1 MTTLFSHSSAKSVL
15 SSSSM
20 GRRHMTMG
28 AGSVHGGAG
37 GYGVRISSAK
47 AADSSSGVG
56 TGDSIQTLNEKST
69 MQNLNDRLASYLDK
83 VHSLGKANG
92 ELEIKIREYMESRM
106 GVSTRDYSA
115 YYSVINDIN
124 AKILEATKLN
134 CATHLSVENAMLAAE
149 DFKTRFD
156 NEHAMHMS
164 VEADVRGLRG
174 VMDNLTLAKSDL
186 EMQIEGLQEELIF
199 LQKNHQ
205 EELLALRA
213 QMGGQV
219 TVEVDAPTGTD
230 LSAVMNQIR
239 EHYEAIIAKNRREL
253 ESWFKAKVSEE
264 LNKEVMT
271 QTVSLQTSRS
281 QISEVKR
288 LLQSLEI
295 EQQSVLSMKES
306 LERTLEETQSRYSA
320 MLCSFQKQVSSSEQ
334 HITQLRVD
342 LERQSQEY
350 QMLLDIKT
358 RLEVEIVEY
367 RRLLDGESIGSTSS
381 STTAVAAAA
390 SPSKTAVAVAASSST
405 TAVAAT
411 ATTTSSSSSR
421 STRVVTVVEE
431 VVDGVVVSSS
441 SSSTSKSAGVL
452 SS

>member
-1 MTTLFSHSSAKSVL
+1 MTTLISRSSARSVR

-20 GRRHMTMG
+20 GSSHMTMR

-37 GYGVRISSAK
+37 GYGVRISSAS
-47 AADSSSGVG
+47 AANSSSFGVG
-56 TGDSIQTLNEKST
+56 TGDSVLTLNEKLT

-83 VHSLGKANG
+83 VHSLGKTNG
-92 ELEIKIREYMESRM
+92 ELEIKIRQYMESRM
-106 GVSTRDYSA
+106 GVSTRDYGA
-115 YYSVINDIN
+115 YYAVINDIN
-124 AKILEATKLN
+124 AKILDATMLN
-134 CATHLSVENAMLAAE
+134 SATHLSVENAKLAAE
-149 DFKTRFD
+149 DFKAKFD
-156 NEHAMHMS
+156 NEHAMRML

-174 VMDNLTLAKSDL
+174 VMDHLTLAKSDL
-186 EMQIEGLQEELIF
+186 EMQIEGLKEELIF

-213 QMGGQV
+213 QMSGQV
-219 TVEVDAPTGTD
+219 NVAVDAPAGTD

-253 ESWFKAKVSEE
+253 ESWFQAKSEE

-281 QISEVKR
+281 QVSEVKR

-295 EQQSVLSMKES
+295 EQQSVLSMKAS
-306 LERTLEETQSRYSA
+306 LESTLEETQSRYSA
-320 MLCSFQKQVSSSEQ
+320 MLSSFQMQVSSHEE
-334 HITQLRVD
+334 HVTQLRVD

-358 RLEVEIVEY
+358 RLEVEIAEY
-367 RRLLDGESIGSTSS
+367 RRLLDGESISSTSS
-381 STTAVAAAA
+381 STTA
-390 SPSKTAVAVAASSST
+390 AVSATSSSSSSTSSST
-405 TAVAAT
+405 TAAVAAT
-411 ATTTSSSSSR
+411 STSR

-431 VVDGVVVSSS
+431 VVDGVVVST
-441 SSSTSKSAGVL
+441 SSSTSKSAAIL